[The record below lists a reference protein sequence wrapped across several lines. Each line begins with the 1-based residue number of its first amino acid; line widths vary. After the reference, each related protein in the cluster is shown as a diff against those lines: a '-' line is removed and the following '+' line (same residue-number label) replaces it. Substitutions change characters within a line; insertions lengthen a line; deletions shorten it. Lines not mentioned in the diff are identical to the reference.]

1 MKEYLEENKKYKF
14 LLFKDKYEEN
24 GKTKK
29 TVETDTELIILNN
42 SKE

>member
-29 TVETDTELIILNN
+29 MWKQIQ
-42 SKE
+42 S